1 MTQVDLHAC
10 RGAKSILKSRIQQFS
25 DLKTRYIIVY
35 HLLYNLHRKHYLSVD
50 NRVPARSHEV
60 LKRRYK
66 SFHRGMQMHFNL
78 VQLRLFKRGSSRKM
92 TFVHK

>member
-78 VQLRLFKRGSSRKM
+78 VQLRLFKRGSGRKL
-92 TFVHK
+92 TFSP